1 MGTVLGLASTP
12 AWCDW
17 ATWPTAFASMGALAL
32 LPVLFC
38 ATVVTQPRLRPP
50 APVTTKVTPS
60 APDSAQA
67 QQGSAAT
74 QQGEQRGASAEPR
87 GWRKLPPLFALAWAH
102 SAIGWGFFTFQNWI
116 PTYLQS
122 LNVGG
127 PGTLG
132 LLSALPWAATAI
144 MTFATGRAF
153 ETLRRSGWSAFRAQ
167 TVAHTCACL
176 GASAVLLPMALQ
188 PAGPALSIACMG
200 GALALQTCNYAGFH
214 AYVQTC
220 GAHRAGAVLG
230 VTNSCG
236 IVTGIAANEVLGQA
250 VASSG
255 SYAAMFGVTA
265 VVYASSWV
273 FWVLCLRGKPLGV

>member
-1 MGTVLGLASTP
+1 
-12 AWCDW
+12 
-17 ATWPTAFASMGALAL
+17 MGAATL
-32 LPVLFC
+32 LPVLVC
-38 ATVVTQPRLRPP
+38 ATVAVQPRFAPSVPRPP
-50 APVTTKVTPS
+50 AQDVQ
-60 APDSAQA
+60 APQATADA
-67 QQGSAAT
+67 QQKERAG
-74 QQGEQRGASAEPR
+74 GLR
-87 GWRKLPPLFALAWAH
+87 GWRKWLPLLALAWAH

-116 PTYLQS
+116 PTYLES
-122 LNVGG
+122 LKVGG

-132 LLSALPWAATAI
+132 VLSAVPWAATAV
-144 MTFATGRAF
+144 MTFATGRFF
-153 ETLRRSGWSAFRAQ
+153 ERLRDRGLPAFRTQ

-188 PAGPALSIACMG
+188 SGAGAAQSIACMG

-214 AYVQTC
+214 AYVQAF

-236 IVTGIAANEVLGQA
+236 IVTGIAANEVLGNA

-265 VVYASSWV
+265 AVYVTSWV
-273 FWVLCLRGKPLGV
+273 FWMLCLRGEPLDV